1 VPSTVLLT
9 GEAGF
14 LGRRVHESL
23 DADPAIELSVLG
35 RRLAELQPADLPE
48 VDVVIHLAAWTPKR
62 VGLTDPERIVDAN
75 VLGLQRLLS
84 ALDPPPR
91 RLLFASTISVYG
103 MQDGMREGPHLN
115 ERSLLDPTN
124 AYAASKLLGEHL
136 VRADARAR
144 GYEASAVR
152 LGHLYGPGEEA
163 YEKIVPTMIGALMR
177 GRPPTVVGDGQT
189 RRDFL
194 YVDDA
199 AEAIRRLA
207 LSPRPLPEIVNLT
220 ASGTH
225 TVEEIA
231 QTLIEIVGFMGR
243 IRYLSDRPRPPSL
256 SFDTALLSEIA
267 GDPDRTALAEGLRRE
282 VEHVVARERSSQRV
296 PSGV

>member
-1 VPSTVLLT
+1 MSTTVLLT

-14 LGRRVHESL
+14 LGRRVHASL

-62 VGLTDPERIVDAN
+62 VGLTDSERIVDAN
-75 VLGLQRLLS
+75 VLGLRRLLS

-91 RLLFASTISVYG
+91 RFLFASTISVYG
-103 MQDGMREGPHLN
+103 MQDGPHLN
-115 ERSLLDPTN
+115 ERSLLDPTD

-152 LGHLYGPGEEA
+152 IGHLYGPGEEA

-207 LSPRPLPEIVNLT
+207 LSSRPLPEILNLT

-231 QTLIEIVGFMGR
+231 RTLIEIVGFMGR
-243 IRYLSDRPRPPSL
+243 IRYLSDQPRPPSL

-282 VEHVVARERSSQRV
+282 VEHVVARERNSQRV